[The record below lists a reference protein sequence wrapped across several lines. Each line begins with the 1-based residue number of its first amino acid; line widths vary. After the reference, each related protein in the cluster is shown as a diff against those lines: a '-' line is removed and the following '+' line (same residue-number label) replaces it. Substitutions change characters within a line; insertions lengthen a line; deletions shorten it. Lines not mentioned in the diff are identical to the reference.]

1 MTTSVDKDQEK
12 AYHRGMRRTTVEL
25 DPKVFADLEVAS
37 REGGR
42 NIDALASELLA
53 EALDRREPKAEAP
66 VRLKWTAVPM
76 KPLVN
81 IEDRELLQDA
91 LDQTLI

>member
-1 MTTSVDKDQEK
+1 
-12 AYHRGMRRTTVEL
+12 MRRTTVEL
-25 DPKVFADLEVAS
+25 DPKVFALLEVVS

-42 NIDALASELLA
+42 NIDALASELLG
-53 EALDRREPKAEAP
+53 EALERREPKSEAP
-66 VRLKWTAVPM
+66 PRLKWTAVPM
-76 KPLVN
+76 KPLIN